1 MAVFMDVDRMPLLA
15 RNVPPAQNIKSSKL
29 RLEAWL
35 HGSCTH
41 VPGLGQVTMTEMQCT
56 NTNVGC
62 KIVIIAH
69 YHTKQYPPHTKVDT
83 HHDAVGQEH
92 HGKIFSTF
100 LLHIW
105 Q

>member
-1 MAVFMDVDRMPLLA
+1 MCSLVHAVFMDVDRMPLLA
-15 RNVPPAQNIKSSKL
+15 RNVPPAQNMKSSKL

-35 HGSCTH
+35 HGSCTGH
-41 VPGLGQVTMTEMQCT
+41 HETPMQCT
-56 NTNVGC
+56 NSNVGC
-62 KIVIIAH
+62 KIVIIPH
-69 YHTKQYPPHTKVDT
+69 YHTKQYPLHTQVDT

-92 HGKIFSTF
+92 SGQIFSTF